1 MSRTKELKNNPENI
15 LNLFELLS
23 LFSYEGK
30 SKYTET
36 LLRLMKKTKNIKEHI
51 NEVKDRMITEFN
63 FDEKKLDEIPT
74 LQLIFFY
81 RIIDMMFNF
90 SDLKSFQ
97 KFCEYNERGLIKQN
111 DLSKY
116 NSFEDIL
123 NSLNI
128 AELNA
133 TSKDLEK
140 QIKIVFEDDEWIL
153 VRPLTYFASKKYGSN
168 TKWCTTQENNPD
180 YFDKYSSKGVLIYCI
195 NKKSGYKVASFNSL
209 NVEDPEFSFWN
220 QKDSRIDSLE
230 TELTSDLIKIIFEES
245 KSKSAKTNKFYL
257 SEEERI
263 KEEKLLKHR
272 KIDMIEPIEA
282 DVPEIRTE
290 RVRRAIERVQQGEL
304 FDSTET
310 PEMPVQE
317 ETVIDRMRLISQ
329 TIQESSQ
336 SLNYETE

>member
-1 MSRTKELKNNPENI
+1 
-15 LNLFELLS
+15 
-23 LFSYEGK
+23 
-30 SKYTET
+30 
-36 LLRLMKKTKNIKEHI
+36 MKKTQNIKEHI

-63 FDEKKLDEIPT
+63 FDEKKLDEIPI

-97 KFCEYNERGLIKQN
+97 KFCEYNERGLIRQN

-140 QIKIVFEDDEWIL
+140 QIKIVFEDDEWLL

-168 TKWCTTQENNPD
+168 TKWCTTQENNTD

-209 NVEDPEFSFWN
+209 NVEDSEFSFWN
-220 QKDSRIDSLE
+220 QKDNRIDSLE

-245 KSKSAKTNKFYL
+245 KNKSAKTNKFYL
-257 SEEERI
+257 SNEERI

-272 KIDMIEPIEA
+272 RIEFEQPVPIEPSELA
-282 DVPEIRTE
+282 VTEVRAE
-290 RVRRAIERVQQGEL
+290 RVRRAIERAQQGEL

-310 PEMPVQE
+310 PEMQVQE
-317 ETVIDRMRLISQ
+317 ETVVDRMRLTSQ